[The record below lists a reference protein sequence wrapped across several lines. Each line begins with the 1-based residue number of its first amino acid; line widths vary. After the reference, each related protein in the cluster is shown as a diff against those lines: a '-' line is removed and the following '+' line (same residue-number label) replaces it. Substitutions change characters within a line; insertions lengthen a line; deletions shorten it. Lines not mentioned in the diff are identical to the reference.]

1 MISKIRNINL
11 LNIRTLYTYS
21 SEFNRELQ
29 IKNSYIYR
37 LEDRVKELEKY
48 RDYRCKKLT
57 KKGQR
62 CKNCGIKVLENGGYC
77 HLHKN

>member
-1 MISKIRNINL
+1 MISKIRNIYL
-11 LNIRTLYTYS
+11 LKIRTLYGYS

-29 IKNSYIYR
+29 NINSYVYR
-37 LEDRVKELEKY
+37 LQDRVKELEKF
-48 RDYRCKKLT
+48 RNYRCKKLT